1 MSFHQNKPDKIFKEE
16 LNDLHS
22 AVKDAGH
29 DYHLF
34 TIATVNDK
42 TPEIRT
48 VVLRDFNIKKY
59 QISFHT
65 DARSPKYSQV
75 KSNPAI
81 SALFYSTQKRTQLR
95 LHGNATICKD
105 QDLLNTLWSNL
116 NKDSREC
123 YQGEVPP
130 SGNIPK
136 SKIINDTSSEIRG
149 FENFSRVSIE
159 ISTIE
164 ILRLHHLGH
173 KRLLCDVLKDP
184 IEFQWIAS

>member
-1 MSFHQNKPDKIFKEE
+1 MSFHQNKPDEIFKEE

-95 LHGNATICKD
+95 IHGNATICKD
-105 QDLLNTLWSNL
+105 QNLLNTLWSKL

-136 SKIINDTSSEIRG
+136 SKIINDTSSEMSG

-184 IEFQWIAS
+184 IDYQWLAS

>member
-1 MSFHQNKPDKIFKEE
+1 MFFHQNKPDEIFKEE

-42 TPEIRT
+42 IPEIRT

-65 DARSPKYSQV
+65 DTRSPKYSQV

-95 LHGNATICKD
+95 LHGNAIICKD
-105 QDLLNTLWSNL
+105 KNLLNTLWSNL

>member
-1 MSFHQNKPDKIFKEE
+1 MSFHQNKPDEILKEE

-29 DYHLF
+29 EYHLF
-34 TIATVNDK
+34 TIATINDK
-42 TPEIRT
+42 IPEIRT
-48 VVLRDFNIKKY
+48 VVLRDFNFEKY

-65 DARSPKYSQV
+65 DTRSPKYNQV

-81 SALFYSTQKRTQLR
+81 SALFYSTHKRNQLR

-105 QDLLNTLWSNL
+105 KSLLKTLWSNL

-130 SGNIPK
+130 SGKIPK
-136 SKIINDTSSEIRG
+136 PKIINDTSRSMSG
-149 FENFSRVSIE
+149 FENFSRISIE
-159 ISTIE
+159 ISSVE

-173 KRLLCDVLKDP
+173 KRLLCDISKDP
-184 IEFQWIAS
+184 VEFQWIAS

>member
-1 MSFHQNKPDKIFKEE
+1 MSFHQNKPDEIFKEE

-29 DYHLF
+29 EYHLF

-42 TPEIRT
+42 IPEIRT

-65 DARSPKYSQV
+65 DTRSPKYSQV

-105 QDLLNTLWSNL
+105 QNLLNMLWSNL

-136 SKIINDTSSEIRG
+136 PKIINDTSRNMSG
-149 FENFSRVSIE
+149 FENFSRISIE
-159 ISTIE
+159 ISSVE

-173 KRLLCDVLKDP
+173 KRLLCDISKDP
-184 IEFQWIAS
+184 VEFQWIAS

>member
-1 MSFHQNKPDKIFKEE
+1 MSFHQNKPDEIFKEE
-16 LNDLHS
+16 LNNLHS

-42 TPEIRT
+42 IREIRT

-65 DARSPKYSQV
+65 DTRSPKYSQV

-136 SKIINDTSSEIRG
+136 SKIINDTSSEMSG
-149 FENFSRVSIE
+149 FENFSRISIE

-173 KRLLCDVLKDP
+173 KRLLCDVSKNP

>member
-1 MSFHQNKPDKIFKEE
+1 MSFHQNKPDEIFKEE

-42 TPEIRT
+42 IPEIRT

-65 DARSPKYSQV
+65 DTRSPKYSQV
-75 KSNPAI
+75 NSNPAI

-105 QDLLNTLWSNL
+105 QNLLNTLWRNL
-116 NKDSREC
+116 NKDSKEC

-136 SKIINDTSSEIRG
+136 TKIINDTSSEMSG

>member
-1 MSFHQNKPDKIFKEE
+1 MSFHQNKPDEILKEE
-16 LNDLHS
+16 RNDLHS

-29 DYHLF
+29 EYHLF

-42 TPEIRT
+42 VPEIRT

-65 DARSPKYSQV
+65 DTRSPKYSQV

-95 LHGNATICKD
+95 LHGNAIICKD
-105 QDLLNTLWSNL
+105 KNLLNTLWSNL

>member
-1 MSFHQNKPDKIFKEE
+1 MSFHQNKPDEILKEE
-16 LNDLHS
+16 RNDLHS

-29 DYHLF
+29 EYHLF

-42 TPEIRT
+42 IPEIRT

-65 DARSPKYSQV
+65 DTRSPKYSQV

-105 QDLLNTLWSNL
+105 QNLLNTLWSNL

-136 SKIINDTSSEIRG
+136 SKIINDTSSEMSG

-173 KRLLCDVLKDP
+173 KRLLCDISKDP